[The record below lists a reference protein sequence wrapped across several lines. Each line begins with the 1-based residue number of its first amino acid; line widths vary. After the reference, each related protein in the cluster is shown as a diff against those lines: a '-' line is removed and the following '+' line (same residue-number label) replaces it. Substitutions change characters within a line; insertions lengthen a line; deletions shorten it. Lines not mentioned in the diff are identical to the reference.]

1 MLAGTF
7 VSFGDSQAS
16 CGSLYAK
23 LSELD
28 ASCNNNNINTF
39 YL

>member
-23 LSELD
+23 LSKLD
-28 ASCNNNNINTF
+28 ASCDNHNINTF